1 MTKKNP
7 KDHVKAVTLRNGRE
21 LQEASKKNDSLIG
34 VKDFELHEVQ
44 VEEPSK
50 AGSTHVPSETKGK

>member
-1 MTKKNP
+1 M
-7 KDHVKAVTLRNGRE
+7 TLRSGRE